1 MCKGQD
7 NQPKRGKKWKP
18 KRLTRT
24 AKTAKDSARRVTE
37 PRLFFAVTR
46 NWDATKRLKSKYQK
60 GEKAMKTIE
69 KAEQQARNGGYDNFV
84 IFSWTSSRGNRLFG
98 HCTLRS
104 PLYAWLTKNEGAEMF
119 SGYVEPKIEKYC
131 Y

>member
-60 GEKAMKTIE
+60 GESHENHSILYQVLHE
-69 KAEQQARNGGYDNFV
+69 
-84 IFSWTSSRGNRLFG
+84 GN
-98 HCTLRS
+98 
-104 PLYAWLTKNEGAEMF
+104 P
-119 SGYVEPKIEKYC
+119 
-131 Y
+131 